1 MNVVWRS
8 LEFGICIDSDSVIH
22 EISINLLAE
31 LFGDRSRDRPSVC
44 TRRSLIFSHC

>member
-31 LFGDRSRDRPSVC
+31 LFGDRSRDQIVLVLYVPAD
-44 TRRSLIFSHC
+44 H